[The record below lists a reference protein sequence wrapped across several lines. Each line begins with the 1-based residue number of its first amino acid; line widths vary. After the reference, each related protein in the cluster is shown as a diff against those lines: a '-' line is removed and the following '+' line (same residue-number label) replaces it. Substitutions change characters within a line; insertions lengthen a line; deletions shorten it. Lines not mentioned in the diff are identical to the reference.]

1 MQIRHIFCEIISRI
15 KNTPRTALFRHKQ
28 FSLQMNT
35 NSLENAFNPDDLEVT
50 YRALRDSI
58 LQIYQFGTKIAKEVN
73 PDNELQVSWEL
84 GDTSLMNWISDT
96 HCYLSRKGQKLQFLA
111 RPSKLEIISFSLEEG
126 DKLLIC
132 SDSLRQ
138 NLSDNEI
145 DEILQESQGSE
156 NSCQNLLKISNINL
170 GAADN
175 THNIVVMEVIN
186 NQKVI
191 TPTPIVE
198 NKKTSSS
205 SSKIKP
211 LWIILLFVLLALG
224 GVLSWLWFNNTDFKK
239 VFGGNTDNVAI
250 EDTLKFI
257 NNDSLELAKANDTIT
272 KEFESEKNENISPE
286 QKDEFVNT
294 PKKEFKPENE
304 NFSNSE
310 NSFTENNT
318 GSRKSKSKK
327 YKTNAD
333 GSNSSSRSNS
343 FDSAKEEENYNAL
356 VQQKER
362 WMIIKNDLQNT
373 LNSGNNAA
381 AEKLKNSAR
390 VLERIEKKL
399 QESEKKL
406 GRN

>member
-1 MQIRHIFCEIISRI
+1 MD
-15 KNTPRTALFRHKQ
+15 
-28 FSLQMNT
+28 T
-35 NSLENAFNPDDLEVT
+35 NSLENALNPNDSEAT

-111 RPSKLEIISFSLEEG
+111 RPSKLEIISFSLDEG

-156 NSCQNLLKISNINL
+156 NSCQNLLKISNVNH
-170 GAADN
+170 GAAEN
-175 THNIVVMEVIN
+175 MHNIVVMEVIN

-191 TPTPIVE
+191 TATPIVE
-198 NKKTSSS
+198 NKKTNNSST
-205 SSKIKP
+205 KIKP
-211 LWIILLFVLLALG
+211 SWIILPFVLLALG
-224 GVLSWLWFNNTDFKK
+224 GAFSWLWVNNTIDFKN
-239 VFGGNTDNVAI
+239 VLSGNANNVAL

-257 NNDSLELAKANDTIT
+257 NKDSLELAKANDTIT
-272 KEFESEKNENISPE
+272 KEFESEKKEIISPE
-286 QKDEFVNT
+286 QKDDFVNA
-294 PKKEFKPENE
+294 PNQEFKSENAP
-304 NFSNSE
+304 NSD

-318 GSRKSKSKK
+318 PSRKSKSKK
-327 YKTNAD
+327 SEIITE
-333 GSNSSSRSNS
+333 GSNTSPKSNS
-343 FDSAKEEENYNAL
+343 FDSSKEEENYNAL

-362 WMIIKNDLQNT
+362 WIIIKNDLQNT
-373 LNSGNNAA
+373 LNAGNNAA
-381 AEKLKNSAR
+381 AEKLKNSER
-390 VLERIEKKL
+390 VLERIENKL
-399 QESEKKL
+399 QESGKKL
-406 GRN
+406 GKN

>member
-1 MQIRHIFCEIISRI
+1 MD
-15 KNTPRTALFRHKQ
+15 
-28 FSLQMNT
+28 T
-35 NSLENAFNPDDLEVT
+35 NSLENALNPNDSEAT

-58 LQIYQFGTKIAKEVN
+58 LQIYQFGTKIAKDVN

-111 RPSKLEIISFSLEEG
+111 RPSKLEIISFSLDEG

-156 NSCQNLLKISNINL
+156 NSCQNLLKISNVNH
-170 GAADN
+170 GASEN

-191 TPTPIVE
+191 TPTPMVE
-198 NKKTSSS
+198 NKKTSSTS
-205 SSKIKP
+205 STIKP
-211 LWIILLFVLLALG
+211 LSIILPIALLVLG
-224 GVLSWLWFNNTDFKK
+224 GVFSWLWVNNTIDFKNI
-239 VFGGNTDNVAI
+239 FSGNTNNVAL

-257 NNDSLELAKANDTIT
+257 NKDSLELAKANETIT
-272 KEFESEKNENISPE
+272 KEFENEKKEIINPE
-286 QKDEFVNT
+286 QKDDFVNI
-294 PKKEFKPENE
+294 PKQEFKSEKD
-304 NFSNSE
+304 NFPKTDD
-310 NSFTENNT
+310 SFTVNNT
-318 GSRKSKSKK
+318 TNRKSKSKK
-327 YKTNAD
+327 SETNSG
-333 GSNSSSRSNS
+333 GSNSSLTNNS

-362 WMIIKNDLQNT
+362 WIIIKNDLQNT

-381 AEKLKNSAR
+381 SEKLKNSEK
-390 VLERIEKKL
+390 VLERIENKL
-399 QESEKKL
+399 QESGKKL
-406 GRN
+406 GKN

>member
-1 MQIRHIFCEIISRI
+1 MD
-15 KNTPRTALFRHKQ
+15 
-28 FSLQMNT
+28 T
-35 NSLENAFNPDDLEVT
+35 NSLENALNPNDSEAT

-111 RPSKLEIISFSLEEG
+111 RPSKLEIISFSLDEG

-156 NSCQNLLKISNINL
+156 NSCQNLLKISNVNH
-170 GAADN
+170 GAAEN

-198 NKKTSSS
+198 DKKTGNS

-211 LWIILLFVLLALG
+211 IWFVLPFALLALG
-224 GVLSWLWFNNTDFKK
+224 GIFSWLWVNNTIDFKN
-239 VFGGNTDNVAI
+239 VFSGYTNNVAL

-257 NNDSLELAKANDTIT
+257 NKDSLDLAKANDTIT
-272 KEFESEKNENISPE
+272 KEFESEKKETITPE
-286 QKDEFVNT
+286 QKDDFVNT
-294 PKKEFKPENE
+294 PKQEFKSENE
-304 NFSNSE
+304 NFPNPD
-310 NSFTENNT
+310 NSFTENKSVN
-318 GSRKSKSKK
+318 RKTKNKK
-327 YKTNAD
+327 TETNVEV
-333 GSNSSSRSNS
+333 SNSSSRSNS
-343 FDSAKEEENYNAL
+343 FDPAKEEENYNAL

-362 WMIIKNDLQNT
+362 WIIIKNDLQNT
-373 LNSGNNAA
+373 LNSGNSAA
-381 AEKLKNSAR
+381 AEKLKNSEK
-390 VLERIEKKL
+390 VLERIENKL
-399 QESEKKL
+399 QESGKKL
-406 GRN
+406 GKN

>member
-1 MQIRHIFCEIISRI
+1 MD
-15 KNTPRTALFRHKQ
+15 
-28 FSLQMNT
+28 T
-35 NSLENAFNPDDLEVT
+35 NSLENALYPNDSEAT

-111 RPSKLEIISFSLEEG
+111 RPSKLEIISFSLDEG

-156 NSCQNLLKISNINL
+156 NSCQNLLKISNVNH
-170 GAADN
+170 GAAESM
-175 THNIVVMEVIN
+175 HNIVVMEVIN

-198 NKKTSSS
+198 NKNTSNTSSKFKLS
-205 SSKIKP
+205 
-211 LWIILLFVLLALG
+211 WIILPFALLALG
-224 GVLSWLWFNNTDFKK
+224 GAFSWLWTNNTIDFKK
-239 VFGGNTDNVAI
+239 VFSGNTSNVDL

-257 NNDSLELAKANDTIT
+257 NKDSLELAKANDTIT
-272 KEFESEKNENISPE
+272 KEFESEKKDIISPE
-286 QKDEFVNT
+286 QKDDFVT
-294 PKKEFKPENE
+294 SPKQESKSENE
-304 NFSNSE
+304 NFSNSD
-310 NSFTENNT
+310 NSFIENNT
-318 GSRKSKSKK
+318 SSGKSKSKK
-327 YKTNAD
+327 SEIKTE
-333 GSNSSSRSNS
+333 GSNSSSKNNS
-343 FDSAKEEENYNAL
+343 FDIAKEEENYNAL

-362 WMIIKNDLQNT
+362 WIIIKNDLQNT
-373 LNSGNNAA
+373 LNAGNNAA
-381 AEKLKNSAR
+381 AEKLKNSEK
-390 VLERIEKKL
+390 VLERIENKL
-399 QESEKKL
+399 QESGKKL
-406 GRN
+406 GKN